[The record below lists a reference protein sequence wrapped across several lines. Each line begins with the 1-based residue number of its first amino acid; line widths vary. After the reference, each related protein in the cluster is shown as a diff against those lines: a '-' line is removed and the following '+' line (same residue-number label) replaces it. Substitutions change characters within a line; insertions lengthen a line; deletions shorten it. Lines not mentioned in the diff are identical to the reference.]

1 MPRFPNR
8 LRYDVSQAPSTP
20 TAVNPIGVSIPFNN
34 PNGVFYQTYTNLE
47 QVRSNLKNLLL
58 TSKGER
64 YMLPDFGTD
73 IRWLLFENITDES
86 NFRGGL
92 ITTIQ
97 EAVEFWMPYLS
108 VTDFNVKFNL
118 YEDGRVKDPENA
130 VSVSFTANIIGSPTY
145 FPIRIFISEEGNLRI
160 TEAIYNE

>member
-1 MPRFPNR
+1 
-8 LRYDVSQAPSTP
+8 
-20 TAVNPIGVSIPFNN
+20 
-34 PNGVFYQTYTNLE
+34 
-47 QVRSNLKNLLL
+47 
-58 TSKGER
+58 
-64 YMLPDFGTD
+64 MLPDFGTD

-160 TEAIYNE
+160 TEAIYNEWFG